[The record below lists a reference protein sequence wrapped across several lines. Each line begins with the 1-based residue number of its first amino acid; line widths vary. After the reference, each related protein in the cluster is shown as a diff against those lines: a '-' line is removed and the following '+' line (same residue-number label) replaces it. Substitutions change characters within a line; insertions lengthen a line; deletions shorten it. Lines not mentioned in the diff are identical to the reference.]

1 MSKVDRLAAAMEE
14 RSSTPNLTANVQELM
29 SKWKIGNEGGDIIT
43 NHYRKPKVTYWQVRV
58 VYNNKTI
65 VRKGL
70 FRKEELN
77 IPFEFSANYINNS
90 KEEAAAYAKY
100 FIKDLIDSGDL
111 PSYVIKNGQVDDN
124 LIKVMVH
131 KLEPAYMERDVSDK

>member
-1 MSKVDRLAAAMEE
+1 MSKVDRLAAAMGE
-14 RSSTPNLTANVQELM
+14 RSTAPNLTANVQEM
-29 SKWKIGNEGGDIIT
+29 MNKWKIGNEGGDIIT

-58 VYNNKTI
+58 VYNNKAVI
-65 VRKGL
+65 RKGL
-70 FRKEELN
+70 FKKEELN
-77 IPFEFSANYINNS
+77 IPFEFSANYINNT